1 MATANPS
8 ALLGAGLEFTTK
20 LGMHAVTE
28 KETIFAIGFMLKT
41 TTEVFGKS

>member
-20 LGMHAVTE
+20 LGMHAVGGSSNLLNVE
-28 KETIFAIGFMLKT
+28 RGAK
-41 TTEVFGKS
+41 